1 MSFYDPESSS
11 IEKFMI
17 SRLFYIFIM
26 LPYLSPFTSYNPFYD
41 KIQLITQ
48 LPGDFSC
55 MLDKFGV
62 KKVFNGQ
69 LDGRHH
75 SGQRFLCW
83 NRSWLIPKQD
93 AKRASQK

>member
-1 MSFYDPESSS
+1 MSSYDPESSS

-48 LPGDFSC
+48 LYSHFSYVDFIEETYFCSF
-55 MLDKFGV
+55 LGTLGIYFG
-62 KKVFNGQ
+62 
-69 LDGRHH
+69 LYRYE
-75 SGQRFLCW
+75 C
-83 NRSWLIPKQD
+83 
-93 AKRASQK
+93 